1 MHSQKKYIFI
11 GFTINSSSLSDFFVG
26 LTKRLSEDYCVI
38 VFTNKKP
45 KIDPNFS
52 NQVNIVFWPS
62 KRPTGFKDAKFL
74 YRQIKK
80 YQPVMT
86 ISLFGSV
93 NLMTLVGWLTKVP
106 LRISWIRTLSSQ
118 YHNKKWLME
127 RKKLIYKLAT
137 HIFVNSEATNRDVQ
151 DVYKISSSKIK
162 VLPNSIKPYPKTIE
176 KNKTSVK
183 EISYAGRLHASKGID
198 TLLKAFKNCLTI
210 DKTLHLNIIGDGEE
224 KTKLENLVDQLNLN
238 DSVEFH
244 GFQSK
249 SNVLEIFKKS
259 YMVVV
264 PSITEAFGFVTIEAM
279 SVKTAVIGSKTSGI
293 AEIIRNEQ
301 DGLLFEPQN
310 DADLFQQMKR
320 LLLDESLTIE
330 LAERGYQRFMSTY
343 EHQNAI
349 ERDFNVLDQYIK
361 NIQ

>member
-1 MHSQKKYIFI
+1 MKDAQYII
-11 GFTINSSSLSDFFVG
+11 ISFTINSSSLSEFFIG
-26 LTKRLSEDYCVI
+26 LVKRLSQNYSVLI
-38 VFTNKKP
+38 ITKRKANLYLGFNTN
-45 KIDPNFS
+45 
-52 NQVNIVFWPS
+52 VEVLYWPS

-74 YRQIKK
+74 YSQIKK
-80 YQPVMT
+80 YQPVMA

-93 NLMTLVGWLTKVP
+93 NLITLVGWLTKVP
-106 LRISWIRTLSSQ
+106 LRIVWVRTLSSQ

-127 RKKLIYKLAT
+127 RKKLIYKLAS
-137 HIFVNSEATNRDVQ
+137 HIFVNSEATNRDVE

-238 DSVEFH
+238 DSVVFH

-249 SNVLEIFKKS
+249 SNVLEIFKNS

-279 SVKTAVIGSKTSGI
+279 SVKTAVIGSDTSGI

-310 DADLFQQMKR
+310 DTDLFQQMKR
-320 LLLDESLTIE
+320 LLLDENFTIE
-330 LAERGYQRFMSTY
+330 LAENGYQRFMSTY

-349 ERDFNVLDQYIK
+349 ERDFKVLDQYIK
-361 NIQ
+361 NIE

>member
-1 MHSQKKYIFI
+1 MKEFQCVIIS
-11 GFTINSSSLSDFFVG
+11 FTINSSSLSEFFIG
-26 LTKRLSEDYCVI
+26 LVEKISQNYFVLIITKRKKNLSLD
-38 VFTNKKP
+38 FN
-45 KIDPNFS
+45 PN
-52 NQVNIVFWPS
+52 VEVLYWPS

-74 YRQIKK
+74 YSQIKK

-106 LRISWIRTLSSQ
+106 LRIAWIRTLSSQ

-176 KNKTSVK
+176 KNKTSNK

-198 TLLKAFKNCLTI
+198 TLLKAFKNCLAI
-210 DKTLHLNIIGDGEE
+210 DKALRLNIIGDGEE
-224 KTKLENLVDQLNLN
+224 KTKLEKLVDQLSLN
-238 DSVEFH
+238 DFVAFH

-249 SNVLEIFKKS
+249 SKVLEIFKNS

-279 SVKTAVIGSKTSGI
+279 SVKTAVIGSNTSGI
-293 AEIIRNEQ
+293 AEIIRDEQ

-310 DADLFQQMKR
+310 DTDLFQQMKR
-320 LLLDESLTIE
+320 LLLDESFTIE

-361 NIQ
+361 NIE